1 MYRFAL
7 LIVAVTLLSGS
18 VSQAASYEKRTG
30 PIVDPILDTGGDV
43 HPYSGSNLESGAY
56 LSGADLSDANLNG
69 ASLTGADLFGANL
82 SHANLIGADL
92 KGADLTGA
100 NLANADLASAT
111 LTGANLHQ
119 ALLPSAML
127 SLPVVNGAVVS

>member
-69 ASLTGADLFGANL
+69 ASLTGAY
-82 SHANLIGADL
+82 
-92 KGADLTGA
+92 LTGA